1 MTVLATLINRNAL
14 ESRAGGTAF
23 RRGEAYFSTGAVGQL
38 RAQEN
43 KVSAKV
49 EGTQS
54 YRVELRGEDGEL
66 AADCT
71 CPRSGDGYCCKH
83 CVAVG
88 LAWLDE
94 HGSTSLPTDGAGRK
108 PAKAKR
114 RDPWQDIRQYLESQP
129 SESLVELLLDV
140 AQRDD
145 RLFQSLLLKAERT
158 HDGGNADKA
167 FRRAIDDAVRIR
179 GFIEWRE
186 VGTYAGNIDQVVD
199 SLAELLQADSA
210 AMLVGLAEH
219 AIEKVE
225 HAMEQVDDSNGEIG
239 GIVCRLGEMHL
250 KACTLAK
257 PDPVALAERLFSFA
271 STLPFGLCSFDAATY
286 RTPLG
291 KKGLQR
297 YRELAEAEWRKIKPR
312 TDDKGYDPH
321 RASITRIMER
331 LAEASGDVD
340 ELVAI
345 KAKDLSSSYRYL
357 GIAEILA
364 KAKRH
369 DEALVWAE
377 RGLQAFPDRPHNDL
391 RDFLVAVYLTRKRN
405 DEALQLTWVQF
416 EERPG
421 LEPYRKL
428 REVAGK
434 LGIWPVQRE
443 RALVWLDQAITRE
456 AASTSRWKP
465 TPSTPNYSLRLSI
478 ALWEED
484 LDAAWA
490 VAHQGIC
497 DRTLLIALAGKLE
510 KERADDAISLYRRV
524 IPAIVDETK
533 NSAYEQGV
541 RLVRKIGSLMAAQN
555 RLRAFADYLAE
566 LRLQFKPKRNF
577 IKLLDDVVRSMTL
590 AK

>member
-1 MTVLATLINRNAL
+1 VLVTLINRNAL
-14 ESRAGGTAF
+14 EALAGGTAF
-23 RRGEAYFSTGAVGQL
+23 QRGEEYFAVGAVGRL

-49 EGTQS
+49 EGTETYQ
-54 YRVELRGEDGEL
+54 VELWDEDGEL

-71 CPRSGDGYCCKH
+71 CPRAGDGYFCKH

-94 HGSTSLPTDGAGRK
+94 HGSASSPVDGTGRK
-108 PAKAKR
+108 PGKAKR
-114 RDPWQDIRQYLESQP
+114 RDPWKDIRQFLETQP
-129 SESLVELLLDV
+129 AESLIEVLLDV

-145 RLFQSLLLKAERT
+145 RLFQSLLLKAEKT
-158 HDGGNADKA
+158 HGGGNVERA

-179 GFIEWRE
+179 GFIDWRE
-186 VGTYAGNIDQVVD
+186 VGTYAGNIDQVAD
-199 SLAELLQADSA
+199 SLAELLQPDSA

-225 HAMEQVDDSNGEIG
+225 NSLEQVDDSNGEIG
-239 GIVCRLGEMHL
+239 GIVCRLGELHL
-250 KACTLAK
+250 KACTMAK
-257 PDPVALAERLFSFA
+257 PDPAALAERLFRFET
-271 STLPFGLCSFDAATY
+271 TLPFGLCSFDAATY

-297 YRELAEAEWRKIKPR
+297 YRELAEAEWQKIKPR
-312 TDDKGYDPH
+312 ADDKGYDAH
-321 RASITRIMER
+321 RSAITRIMER

-345 KAKDLSSSYRYL
+345 KAKDLAYSHSYL

-369 DEALVWAE
+369 DEALDWAE
-377 RGLQAFPDRPHNDL
+377 RGLKAFPDRPHDGL
-391 RDFLVAVYLTRKRN
+391 RDFLVAAYLKRKRN
-405 DEALQLTWVQF
+405 DEALQLTWIQF

-421 LEPYRKL
+421 LEPYKKL
-428 REVAGK
+428 HEVAGK
-434 LGIWPVQRE
+434 LDIWPAQRE
-443 RALVWLDQAITRE
+443 RALAWLDQAITRE
-456 AASTSRWKP
+456 ATSTSRWKP
-465 TPSTPNYSLRLSI
+465 KPSTPNYSLRLSI
-478 ALWEED
+478 ALWEKD
-484 LDAAWA
+484 LDAAWTA
-490 VAHQGIC
+490 AHQGTC
-497 DRTLLIALAGKLE
+497 DRTLLITLAGKLE
-510 KERADDAISLYRRV
+510 KDRPDDAISLYRRV

-533 NSAYEQGV
+533 NSAYEEGV
-541 RLVRKIGSLMAAQN
+541 RLVRRVGDLMKAQKK
-555 RLRAFADYLAE
+555 LSQYGDYLAE

-577 IKLLDDVVRSMTL
+577 IKLLDDVVRSMTF

>member
-1 MTVLATLINRNAL
+1 MLATLINRNAL
-14 ESRAGGTAF
+14 EALAGGTAF
-23 RRGEAYFSTGAVGQL
+23 RRGEEYFSVGAVGRL
-38 RAQEN
+38 RVQEN

-49 EGTQS
+49 DGTET
-54 YRVELRGEDGEL
+54 YRVELWDEDGEL

-71 CPRSGDGYCCKH
+71 CPRAGDGYFCKH

-94 HGSTSLPTDGAGRK
+94 HGSASSPADGAGRK

-114 RDPWQDIRQYLESQP
+114 RDPWKDIRQYLETQP
-129 SESLVELLLDV
+129 AESLVEVLLDV

-158 HDGGNADKA
+158 HGGGNAEKA
-167 FRRAIDDAVRIR
+167 FRRAIDDAVQIR
-179 GFIEWRE
+179 GFIDWRE
-186 VGTYAGNIDQVVD
+186 VGTYAGNIDQVAE
-199 SLAELLQADSA
+199 SLAELLQPDSA

-225 HAMEQVDDSNGEIG
+225 NAMEQVDDSNGEIG
-239 GIVCRLGEMHL
+239 GIVYRLGELHL

-257 PDPVALAERLFSFA
+257 PDPVALAERLFRFET
-271 STLPFGLCSFDAATY
+271 TLPFGLCSFDAATY

-291 KKGLQR
+291 KKGLRR
-297 YRELAEAEWRKIKPR
+297 YRDLAEAEWRKIKPR
-312 TDDKGYDPH
+312 TDDKGYDAH
-321 RASITRIMER
+321 RSAITRIMER

-369 DEALVWAE
+369 EEALDWAE
-377 RGLQAFPDRPHNDL
+377 RGLKAFPDRPHDGL
-391 RDFLVAVYLTRKRN
+391 RDFLVAAYLKRKRN
-405 DEALQLTWVQF
+405 DEALQLTWIQF

-421 LEPYRKL
+421 LAPYKKL
-428 REVAGK
+428 HEVAGK
-434 LGIWPVQRE
+434 LGIWPAQRE
-443 RALVWLDQAITRE
+443 RALAWLDQAITKE
-456 AASTSRWKP
+456 ATSTSRWKP
-465 TPSTPNYSLRLSI
+465 KPSTPNYTLRLSI
-478 ALWEED
+478 ALWEKD
-484 LDAAWA
+484 LDAAWTA
-490 VAHQGIC
+490 AHQGTC
-497 DRTLLIALAGKLE
+497 DRTLLITLAGKLE
-510 KERADDAISLYRRV
+510 KDRADDAISLYRRV

-533 NSAYEQGV
+533 NSAYEEGV
-541 RLVRKIGSLMAAQN
+541 RLVRRVGDLMKAQKK
-555 RLRAFADYLAE
+555 LSQYGDYLAE

-577 IKLLDDVVRSMTL
+577 IKLLDGVVRSMTF